1 MARRKGNQIPVP
13 RYQSQP
19 VGKDNFK
26 QASKSEFEVPAP
38 APVNTKKFLA
48 ILIGVAALVILLL
61 GLVKR

>member
-13 RYQSQP
+13 RNQSQP

-38 APVNTKKFLA
+38 ATVNTKKFL
-48 ILIGVAALVILLL
+48 LVLLGVAALLILLL

>member
-13 RYQSQP
+13 RNQSQP

-26 QASKSEFEVPAP
+26 QAPKSEFEVPAP
-38 APVNTKKFLA
+38 APVNTKKFL
-48 ILIGVAALVILLL
+48 LVLLGVAALLILLL

>member
-26 QASKSEFEVPAP
+26 QAPKSEFEPPPP
-38 APVNTKKFLA
+38 APVNTKSFL
-48 ILIGVAALVILLL
+48 IVLLGVAALIIILL